1 MTEKEDP
8 PVAINIGIMRYTEEE
23 NMLKPQW
30 GKTLPVRISR
40 TADGKELLRLAV
52 AEHSKHTANEITHSS
67 PLAYNLLYPDEIE
80 VNKPRE
86 SG

>member
-30 GKTLPVRISR
+30 GKTLPVRIGR
-40 TADGKELLRLAV
+40 TADGAMKV
-52 AEHSKHTANEITHSS
+52 SS
-67 PLAYNLLYPDEIE
+67 SRALEAYC
-80 VNKPRE
+80 
-86 SG
+86 

>member
-30 GKTLPVRISR
+30 GKTLPLRIGR
-40 TADGKELLRLAV
+40 TAGGKVLLRLAV

-86 SG
+86 SD

>member
-30 GKTLPVRISR
+30 GKTLPVRIGR

-52 AEHSKHTANEITHSS
+52 AEHSKHTAKEITHST
-67 PLAYNLLYPDEIE
+67 PLTYNLLYPDEIE

-86 SG
+86 SD